1 MRNRDVLYGAILAVA
16 GLAVTVVSVLFVQQT
31 GDWPP
36 KEVLPEWL
44 TYVGLG
50 VMVGG
55 IAWAAYGYITD
66 RPKKVKTESVVE
78 QKPAPAPAAS
88 TGNHYWNKE
97 GSVPCPACGE
107 PVKPGYARCP
117 KCTALVTR
125 ECPSCKEKL
134 PADFKAC
141 PKCGQIFDK

>member
-1 MRNRDVLYGAILAVA
+1 MFGAILAAA
-16 GLAVTVVSVLFVQQT
+16 GLAVAVVSVLFVQQT

-36 KEVLPEWL
+36 KVVLPDWL

-50 VMVGG
+50 VMFGG
-55 IAWAAYGYITD
+55 IAWAAYGYMNA
-66 RPKKVKTESVVE
+66 RPKKVKAAPTPE
-78 QKPAPAPAAS
+78 QKPAPAPS
-88 TGNHYWNKE
+88 TGNPYWDKE
-97 GSVPCPACGE
+97 GSLPCPACGE

-117 KCTALVTR
+117 KCTVVVTR

-141 PKCGQIFDK
+141 PKCGEIFDQ